1 MSARLRPKPTI
12 VRKTNVRL
20 AGERAEMTPQ
30 YLSDLKIRIG
40 AYDFVHPLLHPM
52 LTGNLF

>member
-12 VRKTNVRL
+12 VRETNVRL

-30 YLSDLKIRIG
+30 YLSDLKIG